1 MKLFPIML
9 FFSLLFGHPGDR
21 TYPVAAVD
29 PKNTRDYP
37 GGRGENQLIIYTPA
51 YGKMSSGTNQWGMEA
66 VVKQNVVI
74 SVGGNNSRI
83 HEGEF
88 ILSGHGNAKE
98 FLLRNVK
105 IGAKVFFTDTTVT
118 VSFDRESFRVYVSM
132 RKGSLEE
139 KFKRMQP
146 QFNDS
151 ERTVLRKAL
160 DSLEVFSDSAT
171 FVSTTALDSLDYVQE
186 LHMMNELEY
195 RLTASPAAE
204 GRGVRYAPVEKNSDK
219 ISAFVKH
226 IADAGFNM
234 LFLETVRLGQTIYPG
249 FIAKQQKDFVGFDP
263 LRSFLEEGEKFGIEV
278 HVVIHPFLIGVIGEN
293 GDSAISPVYSQ
304 NPEWQVVNRSGE
316 RVSKSEPGNLFL
328 NPAHPEVR
336 DFAASIIK
344 EIRTNYPDL
353 SGIHL
358 ADVRYPVS
366 VPLEESADYSET
378 SRKIFKEQT
387 GIDPLEI
394 DPAANPEQWNAWQ
407 LWREQ
412 IITNFMKR
420 IRWENPE
427 VLLSADIFPDI
438 EESQKTMMQ
447 NWVEWT
453 ANGFVNILVPAIH
466 SEQSESIGESIGKIR
481 PLIGESIPLY
491 IELMPTVQ
499 PTRLQLL
506 QQIERCREEH
516 SAGIILSSAVNLS
529 DDQLRLLRIGPFR
542 AAARTPTAL
551 TNNTKR

>member
-1 MKLFPIML
+1 MKFLLIVL
-9 FFSLLFGHPGDR
+9 CFSFLYCQPGER
-21 TYPVAAVD
+21 SYPVSAVD

-37 GGRGENQLIIYTPA
+37 GGRGEHQMIIYTPA
-51 YGKMSSGTNQWGMEA
+51 FGSSSTSTNQWGMEA
-66 VVKQNVVI
+66 TVKQNIVI
-74 SVGGNNSRI
+74 SVGGNNSWIR
-83 HEGEF
+83 EGEF

-105 IGAKVFFTDTTVT
+105 VGMKVHYTDSVVS
-118 VSFDRESFRVYVSM
+118 VSFDQESFRVYAAL
-132 RKGSLEE
+132 RREALEN
-139 KFKRMQP
+139 KFTRMQS

-151 ERTVLRKAL
+151 DRVMLRITL
-160 DSLEVFSDSAT
+160 DSTKVFSGSAASIVDS
-171 FVSTTALDSLDYVQE
+171 SEYDRELQILD
-186 LHMMNELEY
+186 ELEY
-195 RLTASPAAE
+195 RMTVSPAVE
-204 GRGVRYAPVEKNSDK
+204 GRGVWYTPVEKNSEE
-219 ISAFVKH
+219 ISAFVKR
-226 IADAGFNM
+226 ISDAGFNM
-234 LFLETVRLGQTIYPG
+234 LFLETVWQGQTIYPG
-249 FIAKQQKDFVGFDP
+249 FITKQKKEFAGFDP
-263 LRSFLEEGEKFGIEV
+263 LRSFLDEGKKYGIEIRAVV
-278 HVVIHPFLIGVIGEN
+278 HTFLAGVSGEG
-293 GDSAISPVYSQ
+293 GDTAVAPVYSQ
-304 NPEWQVVNRSGE
+304 HPEWQIVKRNGE
-316 RVSKSEPGNLFL
+316 RISKAEPGRLYL

-336 DFAASIIK
+336 DFIASVIK
-344 EIRTNYPDL
+344 EIRTSYPDL

-378 SRKIFKEQT
+378 SRKLFREYT
-387 GIDPLEI
+387 GVDPMDI
-394 DPAANPEQWNAWQ
+394 NPTDHPDKWWQWK

-412 IITNFMKR
+412 IITNFLKR